1 VSESI
6 LDLPAL
12 GADARLA
19 YGTARHQFGELRLP
33 AGVGPHPVA
42 VVMHGGFWRA
52 RYDLEH
58 ISHLCATLTAAG
70 VATWSLEYRRLG
82 NRGGG
87 WPGTFLDA
95 AAGADHLRILAQSY
109 PLNLE
114 RVVAVG
120 HSAGGHLAAW
130 LAGRRRITKD
140 SPLFA
145 ADPLRLYGVAPLAG
159 VLDLWRAWELRLSG
173 GVVQQLMGGTPERL
187 PARYAAGSPAALL
200 PLGMRQVLLHGTA
213 DDSVPYDISRD
224 YAAAARAAG
233 DDVELMTLPGTGHY
247 ELIDP
252 RSQEWPRV
260 RDAVLTLVE

>member
-1 VSESI
+1 MSEEI
-6 LDLPAL
+6 LDLPAPP
-12 GADARLA
+12 ADVRLA
-19 YGTARHQFGELRLP
+19 YGPEKLQFGDLRLP
-33 AGVGPHPVA
+33 GGAGPYPVA
-42 VVMHGGFWRA
+42 LVIHGGYWRA

-58 ISHLCATLTAAG
+58 IGRLCAALTATG
-70 VATWSLEYRRLG
+70 VATWNIEYRRLG

-87 WPGTFLDA
+87 WPGTFLDV

-114 RVVAVG
+114 RVIAVG

-130 LAGRRRITKD
+130 LAGRQRIAED

-159 VLDLWRAWELRLSG
+159 VLDLRRAWELRLSG
-173 GVVQQLMGGTPERL
+173 GGVKQLMGGTPEHL

-200 PLGMRQVLLHGTA
+200 PLGVRQIVLHGTA
-213 DDSVPYDISRD
+213 DDTVPYDISHD

-233 DDVELMTLPGTGHY
+233 DNVELMTLPGAGHF
-247 ELIDP
+247 ELIEP